1 MKTDS
6 EQLSIWLNAPHETP
20 QLEFKLAERSF
31 DHEKLYRYCV
41 AIGNEGGGR
50 LILGVTDLLPRI
62 IKGTSCF
69 PNTQKIAEE
78 IFQNIGFRV
87 DVAEISTSQGR
98 VLVFTAPPRPKGTA
112 FHYKGAYLMR
122 SGESLVPMTEDRLRQ
137 IFGEGAPSWFD
148 EPANGD
154 LHESDLIELLDTQT
168 YFELIRLPYPT
179 SQASVV
185 EKLVADGLVD
195 RKQGQVRIRRIGA
208 LLIAKNLGA
217 FEGLTRKA
225 ARVVVYAGVDKLSPK
240 IDNTGRRG
248 YAVGFQALINFVMSQ
263 LPQNEVIK
271 DALRTSMTLLPVDSI
286 RELIANALVHQ
297 DFSASGAGP
306 MIEVYANRVE
316 ISNPG
321 EPIIPV
327 DRFIDGYNSRNEK
340 LTDLM
345 RIMKI
350 CEERSSG
357 VDRVVTA
364 VELFQL
370 PAPEFLSSLGRTIV
384 VAHGPKS
391 FVDMTK
397 DDKVRA
403 CYQHCVLKYVL
414 RERMTNETLRL
425 RFGLPKSKSS
435 SISQIIAS
443 AVEAGGIKADE
454 AVGGSKKYARY
465 LPAWA

>member
-1 MKTDS
+1 MNTED

-20 QLEFKLAERSF
+20 QLEFKLAEKSF
-31 DHEKLYRYCV
+31 DHEKLFRYCV

-50 LILGVTDLLPRI
+50 IILGVTDRPPRL

-69 PNTQKIAEE
+69 PNIQKIAEE
-78 IFQNIGFRV
+78 IFHNIGFRV
-87 DVAEISTSQGR
+87 DVSEILNAEGR
-98 VLVFTAPPRPKGTA
+98 VLVFTAPPRARGTA
-112 FHYKGAYLMR
+112 FHHRGAYLMR
-122 SGESLVPMTEDRLRQ
+122 SGESLVPMTEDRLRK
-137 IFGEGAPSWFD
+137 IFAEGAPSWFD

-154 LHESDLIELLDTQT
+154 LHESDIIEILDTQT

-179 SQASVV
+179 SQRSVI

-195 RKQGQVRIRRIGA
+195 RKQGYVRVRRIGA
-208 LLIAKNLGA
+208 LLIAKNLGE
-217 FEGLTRKA
+217 FGSLSRKA
-225 ARVVVYAGVDKLSPK
+225 ARVVVYSGSDKLSPK
-240 IDNTGRRG
+240 IDSVGKRG
-248 YAVGFQALINFVMSQ
+248 FAVGFQALVKFVMSQ
-263 LPQNEVIK
+263 LPQNEIIK
-271 DALRTSMTLLPVDSI
+271 DALRTSVTLLPEESI

-306 MIEVYANRVE
+306 MIEIYSNRVE

-357 VDRVVTA
+357 VDRVVSA

-370 PAPEFLSSLGRTIV
+370 PAPEFISSLGRTIV

-391 FVDMTK
+391 FLDMTK

-403 CYQHCVLKYVL
+403 CYQHCVLRWVL
-414 RERMTNETLRL
+414 RERMTNESLRQ
-425 RFGLPKSKSS
+425 RFGQPKSKSS

-443 AVEAGGIKADE
+443 TVEAGKIKADE